1 MPTLRDEL
9 RQRLTGRV
17 CLVGIGNLERGD
29 DAFGLRLAEAV
40 RDLGY
45 PDVILAER
53 TPERWIACLAR
64 GGFQTIV
71 FLDAVRMNMNT
82 APGGAVFLEGAEIAA
97 RYPQVSTHKLSLGTI
112 ARVIE
117 AQGPTRVFL
126 LGVQAQ
132 SAADGAELSAP
143 VRTTLKI
150 LRDLLVETLAIGT
163 KPLTVCGE
171 RV

>member
-17 CLVGIGNLERGD
+17 CLVGIGNPERGD

-45 PDVILAER
+45 SDVILAER
-53 TPERWIACLAR
+53 TPERWIECLAR

-71 FLDAVRMNMNT
+71 FLDAVQMNMKT
-82 APGGAVFLEGAEIAA
+82 AAGGAIFLESAQIAS

-112 ARVIE
+112 ARLIE

-132 SAADGAELSAP
+132 SVDHGAELSAP
-143 VRTTLKI
+143 VRTTSEI
-150 LRDLLVETLAIGT
+150 LRNLLVEMLAIGT
-163 KPLTVCGE
+163 KPLAVCGE

>member
-1 MPTLRDEL
+1 MPTLRDEV

-17 CLVGIGNLERGD
+17 CLVGIGNPDRGD

-40 RDLGY
+40 RDVGY

-53 TPERWIACLAR
+53 TPERWTERLAR
-64 GGFQTIV
+64 GAFQTVV
-71 FLDAVRMNMNT
+71 FLDAVRMSA
-82 APGGAVFLEGAEIAA
+82 APGDVIFLAGAEIAA

-112 ARVIE
+112 ARLIE